1 MNMRIDAVDPAH
13 ISIARS
19 RLDAKLSRELGD
31 AVLAALGDPAVVEIM
46 LNPDGRLWEDRAG
59 VGMAQIGE
67 MTASRAENLIGT
79 IANSLGQI
87 ATADNPI
94 IEGELP
100 LDGSRFEGVLPPIV
114 ERPIFAIRK
123 KAIFV
128 YSLSDYVRDGIMTQ
142 AQADTLLW
150 HVRQKHNILVAGATG
165 SGKTTLCN
173 AILQC
178 IAEEDPDTRIAI
190 IEDTRELQCPV
201 VNKFPMRT
209 SEKKDMIQLLRATLR
224 LRPDRI
230 AVGEVRDGAALALLK
245 SWNTG
250 HSGGVATVHANSA
263 QAALIRIEQ
272 LVQEAQ
278 VAAIPAVIAEA
289 INCIVS
295 IQKSDAGKRRVEQI
309 CTVNGARQNEYDLSF
324 S

>member
-1 MNMRIDAVDPAH
+1 MN
-13 ISIARS
+13 ARLPEIQQDHVS
-19 RLDAKLSRELGD
+19 EARKRLDAKLARELGD
-31 AVLAALGDPAVVEIM
+31 VVLAALGDPNVVEIM
-46 LNPDGRLWEDRAG
+46 LNPDGQLWEDRHG
-59 VGMAQIGE
+59 SGMAVIGE
-67 MTASRAENLIGT
+67 MSMSRAQNLIGT
-79 IANSLGQI
+79 IASALGVN
-87 ATADNPI
+87 ATEDNPI

-128 YSLSDYVRDGIMTQ
+128 YTLADYVRDGIMSQ
-142 AQADTLLW
+142 AQADVIRW
-150 HVRQKHNILVAGATG
+150 HVEQRHNILVAGATG

-173 AILQC
+173 AILHC
-178 IAEEDPDTRIAI
+178 IAEVDPNTRIAI

-201 VNKFPMRT
+201 KNKFPMRT
-209 SEKKDMIQLLRATLR
+209 SERKDMIQLLRATLR

-263 QAALIRIEQ
+263 EAALTRIEQ
-272 LVQEAQ
+272 LIQEAN
-278 VAAIPAVIAEA
+278 VPPIPAVIAEA

-295 IQKSDAGKRRVEQI
+295 IQKTSQGRRVEQI
-309 CTVNGARQNEYDLSF
+309 CTVKGATAAGYDLAF

>member
-1 MNMRIDAVDPAH
+1 MNARHNPVDPAH
-13 ISIARS
+13 ISVARS

-31 AVLAALGDPAVVEIM
+31 IILAALGDPAVVEIM
-46 LNPDGRLWEDRAG
+46 LNPDGKLWEDRAG
-59 VGMAQIGE
+59 VGMTQIGE

-79 IANSLGQI
+79 IASSLGI
-87 ATADNPI
+87 FDDPI

-100 LDGSRFEGVLPPIV
+100 LDGSRFEGILPPIV

-128 YSLSDYVRDGIMTQ
+128 YTLSDYVRDGIMTQ
-142 AQADTLLW
+142 AQADKLVW
-150 HVRQKHNILVAGATG
+150 HVRKRHNILVAGATG

-178 IAEEDPDTRIAI
+178 IADEDPDTRIAI

-209 SEKKDMIQLLRATLR
+209 SESKNMIQLLRATLR

-230 AVGEVRDGAALALLK
+230 VVGEVRDGAALALLK
-245 SWNTG
+245 AWNTG

-263 QAALIRIEQ
+263 PAALTRIEQ
-272 LVQEAQ
+272 LIQEAG
-278 VAAIPAVIAEA
+278 VTAIPAVIAEA
-289 INCIVS
+289 VNCIVS
-295 IQKSDAGKRRVEQI
+295 IQKPEAAKRRVEQI
-309 CTVNGARQNEYDLSF
+309 CTVSGAGSDGYDLSF

>member
-1 MNMRIDAVDPAH
+1 MNDSVPSPH
-13 ISIARS
+13 VSIARS

-31 AVLAALGDPAVVEIM
+31 VVLAALGDPSVIEIM
-46 LNPDGRLWEDRAG
+46 LNPDGKLWEERAG
-59 VGMAQIGE
+59 KGMAYIGD
-67 MTASRAENLIGT
+67 MTANRAENLIGT
-79 IANSLGQI
+79 IASALGQN

-100 LDGSRFEGVLPPIV
+100 LDGSRFEGILPPIV

-128 YSLSDYVRDGIMTQ
+128 YTLSDYVRDGIMTQ
-142 AQADTLLW
+142 AQADKILW
-150 HVRQKHNILVAGATG
+150 HVGKRHNILVAGATG

-178 IAEEDPDTRIAI
+178 IADVDPDTRIAI

-209 SEKKDMIQLLRATLR
+209 SEHKDMIALLRATLR

-230 AVGEVRDGAALALLK
+230 VVGEVRDGAALALLK

-263 QAALIRIEQ
+263 KAALIRIEQ
-272 LVQEAQ
+272 LIQEAG
-278 VAAIPAVIAEA
+278 VPPIPAVIAEA
-289 INCIVS
+289 VNCVVS
-295 IQKSDAGKRRVEQI
+295 IQKPEAGKRRVEEI
-309 CTVNGARQNEYDLSF
+309 CSVNGAGPDSYDLTF

>member
-1 MNMRIDAVDPAH
+1 MIEPASSPNSVH
-13 ISIARS
+13 VSVARS

-31 AVLAALGDPAVVEIM
+31 VVLAALGDPSVIEIM
-46 LNPDGRLWEDRAG
+46 LNPDGKLWEDRAG
-59 VGMAQIGE
+59 KGMACIGT

-79 IANSLGQI
+79 IASALGQI
-87 ATADNPI
+87 ATTENPV

-128 YSLSDYVRDGIMTQ
+128 YTLADYVRDGIMTEE
-142 AQADTLLW
+142 QADIIRW
-150 HVRQKHNILVAGATG
+150 HVGKRHNILVAGGTG

-178 IAEEDPDTRIAI
+178 IADVDPETRIAI
-190 IEDTRELQCPV
+190 IEDVRELQCPV

-209 SEKKDMIQLLRATLR
+209 SENKDMIALLRATLR

-230 AVGEVRDGAALALLK
+230 VVGEVRDGAALALLK

-263 QAALIRIEQ
+263 PAALTRIEQ
-272 LVQEAQ
+272 LVQEAG
-278 VAAIPAVIAEA
+278 VPSIPAVIAEA
-289 INCIVS
+289 VNCIVS
-295 IQKSDAGKRRVEQI
+295 IQKSEEGKRRVQQI
-309 CTVNGARQNEYDLSF
+309 CTVNGVGPDGYDLTF